1 MNVAD
6 TSITRP
12 RGTQATASRFLP
24 GMHGLTL
31 HGGWAKLEAQVTTE
45 PMSDPIQARGPR
57 HRGIYLLPNLFT
69 TGAMFA
75 GFYAIVSAIHGNFG
89 TAALAVFVAGIL
101 DGMDGRVARLTNTQ
115 SEFGVQYD
123 SLSDLVSFGLA
134 PALVM
139 YTWSLSSLA
148 DYGRTWGKIG
158 WAAAFIYAV
167 CAALRLAR
175 FNTQVGVADK
185 RYFQG
190 LASPAAAVLCM
201 SFVWTMTRFDVPGPD
216 VAFFAMPLAVIAGLL
231 MVSNVRYFSFKAWP
245 RSDRVPFIWLIAA
258 VLIVVLLVIDPPR
271 VLFIGTLVYVV
282 SGPVMTL
289 WGRAAHRRRVRRHAK
304 APE

>member
-1 MNVAD
+1 VAAARLPAASASAAAIAD
-6 TSITRP
+6 SRILWNDAS
-12 RGTQATASRFLP
+12 TQPA
-24 GMHGLTL
+24 
-31 HGGWAKLEAQVTTE
+31 
-45 PMSDPIQARGPR
+45 
-57 HRGIYLLPNLFT
+57 
-69 TGAMFA
+69 
-75 GFYAIVSAIHGNFG
+75 
-89 TAALAVFVAGIL
+89 AALVFDVL
-101 DGMDGRVARLTNTQ
+101 DGRVARLTNTQ

-148 DYGRTWGKIG
+148 AYGPVWGKIG

-190 LASPAAAVLCM
+190 LASPAAAGLCM
-201 SFVWTMTRFDVPGPD
+201 SFVWTMEKFDIPGPS

-231 MVSNVRYFSFKAWP
+231 MAEMVARRGRSIGDQLKELFGKYGSFYPVRENFRLTGEVKQKFTEKVKKDPTELAGLKVKQVV
-245 RSDRVPFIWLIAA
+245 RTDGLKLIFDDGSAR
-258 VLIVVLLVIDPPR
+258 ID
-271 VLFIGTLVYVV
+271 
-282 SGPVMTL
+282 
-289 WGRAAHRRRVRRHAK
+289 K
-304 APE
+304 KEK

>member
-1 MNVAD
+1 
-6 TSITRP
+6 
-12 RGTQATASRFLP
+12 
-24 GMHGLTL
+24 
-31 HGGWAKLEAQVTTE
+31 
-45 PMSDPIQARGPR
+45 MSDPIQARGPR

-75 GFYAIVSAIHGNFG
+75 GFYAIVSAINGHYAV
-89 TAALAVFVAGIL
+89 AALAVFVAGIL
-101 DGMDGRVARLTNTQ
+101 DGMDGRVARMTNSQ

-139 YTWSLSSLA
+139 YTWALSSLVA
-148 DYGRTWGKIG
+148 YGPVWGKIG

-190 LASPAAAVLCM
+190 LASPAAAGLCM
-201 SFVWTMTRFDVPGPD
+201 SFVWTMEKFDIPGPS
-216 VAFFAMPLAVIAGLL
+216 VAFFAMPLAVVAGLL
-231 MVSNVRYFSFKAWP
+231 MVSNVRYYSFKAWP
-245 RSDRVPFIWLIAA
+245 KGDRVPFIWLIAA
-258 VLIVVLLVIDPPR
+258 VLIVVLLLIDTAR
-271 VLFIGTLVYVV
+271 VLFAVAVIYTV

-289 WGRAAHRRRVRRHAK
+289 WGRAAHRRRTRRHAK
-304 APE
+304 ASE

>member
-1 MNVAD
+1 
-6 TSITRP
+6 
-12 RGTQATASRFLP
+12 
-24 GMHGLTL
+24 
-31 HGGWAKLEAQVTTE
+31 
-45 PMSDPIQARGPR
+45 
-57 HRGIYLLPNLFT
+57 
-69 TGAMFA
+69 
-75 GFYAIVSAIHGNFG
+75 
-89 TAALAVFVAGIL
+89 
-101 DGMDGRVARLTNTQ
+101 MDGRVARLTNTQ

-148 DYGRTWGKIG
+148 DYGRVWGKIG

-190 LASPAAAVLCM
+190 LASPAAAGLCM
-201 SFVWTMTRFDVPGPD
+201 SFVWTMEKFDVPGSS
-216 VAFFAMPLAVIAGLL
+216 VAFFTMPIAVLVGLL

-245 RSDRVPFIWLIAA
+245 KGDRVPFIWLIAA
-258 VLIVVLLVIDPPR
+258 VLIVVLLVIDTAR
-271 VLFIGTLVYVV
+271 VLFAVAVIYTI
-282 SGPVMTL
+282 SGPVMTV
-289 WGRAAHRRRVRRHAK
+289 WGRATHRRRARRSA
-304 APE
+304 ARPVE

>member
-1 MNVAD
+1 M
-6 TSITRP
+6 S
-12 RGTQATASRFLP
+12 
-24 GMHGLTL
+24 
-31 HGGWAKLEAQVTTE
+31 E
-45 PMSDPIQARGPR
+45 PVPARPR

-75 GFYAIVSAIHGNFG
+75 GFYAIIAGIRGDFSA
-89 TAALAVFVAGIL
+89 AAIAVFVAALL

-139 YTWSLSSLA
+139 YTWSLQELRA
-148 DYGRTWGKIG
+148 YGPLWGKIG
-158 WAAAFIYAV
+158 WAAAFIYAA

-190 LASPAAAVLCM
+190 LASPAAAGLCM
-201 SFVWTMTRFDVPGPD
+201 AFVWSMNKDGVSGADLSFVTP
-216 VAFFAMPLAVIAGLL
+216 FFAVIAGLL
-231 MVSNVRYFSFKAWP
+231 MVSRVRYFSFKAWP
-245 RSDRVPFIWLIAA
+245 AGDRVPFIWIIAA
-258 VLIVVLLVIDPPR
+258 LLILVLLAIDTAHVLLAIAVIYTLSGVVL
-271 VLFIGTLVYVV
+271 
-282 SGPVMTL
+282 TL
-289 WGRAAHRRRVRRHAK
+289 WGLAAHRSRLRRGNRL
-304 APE
+304 PPS